1 MSQKARAAL
10 KYVSGVGAEP
20 RPPRFGPS
28 SQANVMWPVPARLT
42 VATFRNGVTDVTSAS
57 KTISRRVIV
66 GSSPSG
72 VALIGGPPRVSPHRI
87 AARRPRAGRR
97 SAASVVASAA
107 TFQGGTP
114 RMAITAKILHVDLT
128 DRTHR
133 AEEIPEATYR
143 KYLGGGALAAH
154 LLLRDLKPGADPL
167 GPDNVLVLMTSVIN
181 GLSLSGTNRYTAAA
195 KSPLTG
201 GYGESEAG
209 GWWGPELRAA
219 GFEGVTIRGRS
230 ETPVYLWIKDGQVEF
245 RDGAQYWGKLSGEV
259 QDGLEAEL
267 GDKRIRVLQT
277 GIAGERGV
285 RFAAIVNQLKHFHG
299 RGGLGA
305 VMGAK
310 NLKAIVA
317 RGTKPPTAADKDK
330 AKGQLVWF
338 KEHYDRAKDR
348 FHQLGSSSAVMAL
361 EASGILPTRNF
372 RDGSFEGARAISG
385 QTMRDTILVNRGTC
399 YACAVA
405 CKREVEVKELGVT
418 PKYGGPEYET
428 LAASG
433 SLCGVSDLNALAL
446 INQLYAQYVLDS
458 ISTGVVIA
466 FAMECYE
473 HGIVTK
479 QTTGGIEL
487 EWGNAD
493 AVIQLVHLI
502 GRREGFGRLL
512 GEGVKRAAR
521 ELGRGA
527 ERFALHVKGQE
538 LPMHDPRGKKG
549 LSLAYA
555 LSPTGADHMEAP
567 HDPLY
572 AGFHPQG
579 HPLGVLGLIEPLD
592 PLTLDAKKVR
602 AFFETQKVWSAY
614 NSVGMCDFV
623 GTPLNG
629 LELQPMIDYING
641 VTGWNMSLYEL
652 MKVGERNNTL
662 ARLFNCREGFTPE
675 DDVLPQR
682 MHEGIGN
689 GPLKGHF
696 VDPGEFLSAR
706 RTYYEMAGWDPET
719 GTPTATKLA
728 ELGVE
733 VGVAT

>member
-1 MSQKARAAL
+1 MASIL
-10 KYVSGVGAEP
+10 S
-20 RPPRFGPS
+20 
-28 SQANVMWPVPARLT
+28 T
-42 VATFRNGVTDVTSAS
+42 VA
-57 KTISRRVIV
+57 
-66 GSSPSG
+66 
-72 VALIGGPPRVSPHRI
+72 
-87 AARRPRAGRR
+87 AGRR
-97 SAASVVASAA
+97 VVRSAALR
-107 TFQGGTP
+107 GGTA

-128 DRTHR
+128 ERTHR
-133 AEEIPEATYR
+133 REEIPEATYR

-154 LLLRDLKPGADPL
+154 ILLRDMKPGADPL

-201 GYGESEAG
+201 GYGES
-209 GWWGPELRAA
+209 
-219 GFEGVTIRGRS
+219 T
-230 ETPVYLWIKDGQVEF
+230 TPVYVWIKDDAVEF
-245 RDGAQYWGKLSGEV
+245 RDAAPYWGKLSGDV

-267 GDKRIRVLQT
+267 GDRRVRTLQC
-277 GIAGERGV
+277 GVAGEKLV
-285 RFAAIVNQLKHFHG
+285 RYAAIVNQLKHFHG

-310 NLKAIVA
+310 KLKAIVV
-317 RGTKPPTAADKDK
+317 RGSKPPAATDKDT
-330 AKGQLVWF
+330 AKKQLVWF
-338 KEHYDRAKDR
+338 KDNYDRSKDR
-348 FHQLGSSSAVMAL
+348 FHQLGSSSGVLAL

-372 RDGSFEGARAISG
+372 RDGSFEGAKDISG
-385 QTMRDTILVNRGTC
+385 QKMRDTILVNRGTC

-433 SLCGVSDLNALAL
+433 SLCGVKDLNALAL
-446 INQLYAQYVLDS
+446 INQLHAQYVLDS
-458 ISTGVVIA
+458 ISTGAVCA

-473 HGIVTK
+473 HGIITHEMA
-479 QTTGGIEL
+479 GGL
-487 EWGNAD
+487 DLSWGNAD
-493 AVIQLVHLI
+493 AVIALIHMI
-502 GRREGFGRLL
+502 GRREGLGDLL
-512 GEGVKRAAR
+512 AEGVKRAA
-521 ELGRGA
+521 EKLGKGS

-592 PLTLDAKKVR
+592 PMTLDSKKVR
-602 AFFETQKVWSAY
+602 AFYVTQQVWSAY

-623 GTPLNG
+623 GAPLNT
-629 LELQPMIDYING
+629 LQLDPMIDYINA
-641 VTGWNMSLYEL
+641 VTGWNVSIYEL

-662 ARLFNCREGFTPE
+662 ARMFNNREGFTPA
-675 DDVLPQR
+675 DDVQPSRLLNMR
-682 MHEGIGN
+682 ASV
-689 GPLKGHF
+689 L
-696 VDPGEFLSAR
+696 LRS
-706 RTYYEMAGWDPET
+706 
-719 GTPTATKLA
+719 
-728 ELGVE
+728 
-733 VGVAT
+733 

>member
-1 MSQKARAAL
+1 MAA
-10 KYVSGVGAEP
+10 G
-20 RPPRFGPS
+20 
-28 SQANVMWPVPARLT
+28 
-42 VATFRNGVTDVTSAS
+42 
-57 KTISRRVIV
+57 
-66 GSSPSG
+66 
-72 VALIGGPPRVSPHRI
+72 
-87 AARRPRAGRR
+87 
-97 SAASVVASAA
+97 
-107 TFQGGTP
+107 
-114 RMAITAKILHVDLT
+114 ITAKLLHVDLT
-128 DRTHR
+128 TRQTR
-133 AEEIPEATYR
+133 AEELPETTVR
-143 KYLGGGALAAH
+143 KYLGGGALAAWI
-154 LLLRDLKPGADPL
+154 LLRDMPAGADPL
-167 GPDNVLVLMTSVIN
+167 GPDNVLVFTTSVIN
-181 GLSLSGTNRYTAAA
+181 GLSMSGTNRYTAAA

-219 GFEGVTIRGRS
+219 GWDGIVIRGRS
-230 ETPVYLWIKDGQVEF
+230 KTPVYLWIKDDKIEF
-245 RDGAQYWGKLSGEV
+245 RDAAPYWGQLSGEV
-259 QDGLEAEL
+259 QDGIEAEL
-267 GDKRIRVLQT
+267 GDKRVRVLQT
-277 GIAGERGV
+277 GVSGERGV

-310 NLKAIVA
+310 NLKAVA
-317 RGTKPPTAADKDK
+317 VRGSKPPVAIDKER

-338 KEHYDRAKDR
+338 REHYDRAKDR
-348 FHQLGSSSAVMAL
+348 FYQLGSSSGVMAL

-446 INQLYAQYVLDS
+446 VNQLYAQYVLDS
-458 ISTGVVIA
+458 ISTGAVIA

-473 HGIVTK
+473 HGIIT
-479 QTTGGIEL
+479 TEMTGGVEL
-487 EWGNAD
+487 TWGNAD
-493 AVIQLVHLI
+493 AVVQMVHLI
-502 GRREGFGRLL
+502 GKREGIGRLL
-512 GEGVKRAAR
+512 GEGVKRAAAT
-521 ELGRGA
+521 LGKGA

-572 AGFHPQG
+572 AGFHPSG
-579 HPLGVLGLIEPLD
+579 HPMGPLGLIEPLD
-592 PLTLDAKKVR
+592 PLVLDAKKVR
-602 AFFETQKVWSAY
+602 AFFETQKLWSAY

-623 GTPLNG
+623 GAPLNG
-629 LELQPMIDYING
+629 LEMEPLVSYLNA

-652 MKVGERNNTL
+652 LKVGERNNTL
-662 ARLFNCREGFTPE
+662 ARLFNAREGFTPE

-682 MHEGIGN
+682 LHEGIGN
-689 GPLKGHF
+689 GPLKGQTI
-696 VDPGEFLSAR
+696 DPDEFFAAR
-706 RTYYEMAGWDPET
+706 RVYYEMAGWDPAT

-728 ELGVE
+728 ELGIE
-733 VGVAT
+733 A

>member
-1 MSQKARAAL
+1 M
-10 KYVSGVGAEP
+10 P
-20 RPPRFGPS
+20 
-28 SQANVMWPVPARLT
+28 
-42 VATFRNGVTDVTSAS
+42 
-57 KTISRRVIV
+57 
-66 GSSPSG
+66 
-72 VALIGGPPRVSPHRI
+72 
-87 AARRPRAGRR
+87 
-97 SAASVVASAA
+97 
-107 TFQGGTP
+107 
-114 RMAITAKILHVDLT
+114 ITAKLLHVDLT
-128 DRTHR
+128 NRETRT
-133 AEEIPEATYR
+133 EEVPEPLLR

-154 LLLRDLKPGADPL
+154 ILLRDCPPNADPL
-167 GPDNVLVLMTSVIN
+167 GPDNVLVFTTSVIN

-219 GFEGVTIRGRS
+219 GWDGVVVHGAS
-230 ETPVYLWIKDGQVEF
+230 PTPVWLWIKDDKVEF
-245 RDGAQYWGKLSGEV
+245 RDATRYWGKLTGEV
-259 QDGLEAEL
+259 QDGIEAEL
-267 GDKRIRVLQT
+267 GDRRVRTLQC
-277 GIAGERGV
+277 GVAGERGV

-305 VMGAK
+305 VMGSK
-310 NLKAIVA
+310 KLKAIVV
-317 RGTKPPTAADKDK
+317 RGSKPPAAADKDG
-330 AKGQLVWF
+330 AKKQLVFF
-338 KEHYDRAKDR
+338 KDHYDRATDR
-348 FHQLGSSSAVMAL
+348 FHQLGSSSGVLAL

-372 RDGSFEGARAISG
+372 RDGSFEGAKDISG
-385 QTMRDTILVNRGTC
+385 QKMRDTILVNRGTC

-433 SLCGVSDLNALAL
+433 SLLGVRDLNKLAL
-446 INQLYAQYVLDS
+446 INQLHAQYVVDS
-458 ISTGVVIA
+458 ISCGAVIA

-473 HGIVTK
+473 HALITK
-479 QTTGGIEL
+479 EMAGGL
-487 EWGNAD
+487 DLSWGNAD
-493 AVIQLVHLI
+493 AVIELI
-502 GRREGFGRLL
+502 HQIGKREGFLGKLL
-512 GEGVKRAAR
+512 GEGARRAAR
-521 ELGRGA
+521 ELGKGA

-555 LSPTGADHMEAP
+555 ISPTGADHMEAP

-592 PLTLDAKKVR
+592 PLTLDARKVR
-602 AFFETQKVWSAY
+602 AFYVTQQVWSAY

-623 GTPLNG
+623 GAPLNAMQ
-629 LELQPMIDYING
+629 LQPMIDYVNA

-662 ARLFNCREGFTPE
+662 ARMFNVREGFTPE

-682 MHEGIGN
+682 LHEGIGN
-689 GPLKGHF
+689 GALKGEK
-696 VDPGEFLSAR
+696 VDPDEFFAAR
-706 RTYYEMAGWDPET
+706 RTYYEMAGWDPHT
-719 GTPTATKLA
+719 GRPTAAKLA
-728 ELGVE
+728 ELGIS
-733 VGVAT
+733 

>member
-1 MSQKARAAL
+1 MA
-10 KYVSGVGAEP
+10 SG
-20 RPPRFGPS
+20 
-28 SQANVMWPVPARLT
+28 M
-42 VATFRNGVTDVTSAS
+42 
-57 KTISRRVIV
+57 
-66 GSSPSG
+66 
-72 VALIGGPPRVSPHRI
+72 
-87 AARRPRAGRR
+87 
-97 SAASVVASAA
+97 
-107 TFQGGTP
+107 
-114 RMAITAKILHVDLT
+114 TAKLLHVDLST
-128 DRTHR
+128 RQTR
-133 AEEIPEATYR
+133 VEELPEVTVR

-154 LLLRDLKPGADPL
+154 ILLRDMPAGVDPL
-167 GPDNVLVLMTSVIN
+167 GPDNVLVFMTSVIN

-219 GFEGVTIRGRS
+219 GWDGLVIRGQS
-230 ETPVYLWIKDGQVEF
+230 ASPVYLWIKDDRVEF
-245 RDGAQYWGKLSGEV
+245 RDATAYWGTLTGEV
-259 QDGLEAEL
+259 QDGIEREL
-267 GDKRIRVLQT
+267 GDKRVRVLQT
-277 GIAGERGV
+277 GVAGERGV

-310 NLKAIVA
+310 RLKAIAV
-317 RGTKPPTAADKDK
+317 RGSKPPVAADKDG
-330 AKGQLVWF
+330 AKKQLVWF
-338 KEHYDRAKDR
+338 KGHYDRTKDR
-348 FHQLGSSSAVMAL
+348 FHQLGSSSGVLAL
-361 EASGILPTRNF
+361 EAGGILPTRNF
-372 RDGSFEGARAISG
+372 RDGSFEHAKAISG
-385 QTMRDTILVNRGTC
+385 QTMRDTILTDRGTC

-433 SLCGVSDLNALAL
+433 SLCGVSDLDKLAL
-446 INQLYAQYVLDS
+446 INQLHAQYVLDS
-458 ISTGVVIA
+458 ISTGAVTA

-473 HGIVTK
+473 HGILTRE
-479 QTTGGIEL
+479 TTGGL
-487 EWGNAD
+487 DLTWGNAD
-493 AVIQLVHLI
+493 AVVELVHLI
-502 GRREGFGRLL
+502 GRREGIGELL
-512 GEGVKRAAR
+512 GEGVKRAAAR
-521 ELGRGA
+521 LGKGA

-579 HPLGVLGLIEPLD
+579 HPMGVLGLIEPLD
-592 PLTLDAKKVR
+592 PLALDAKKVR
-602 AFFETQKVWSAY
+602 AFFKTQKVWSAY

-623 GTPLNG
+623 GAPLNV
-629 LELQPMIDYING
+629 LDLQPMVDYVNA

-662 ARLFNCREGFTPE
+662 ARVFNVREGFTPE

-682 MHEGIGN
+682 LHEGIGN
-689 GPLKGHF
+689 GALKGETI
-696 VDPGEFLSAR
+696 DPDEFFAAR
-706 RTYYEMAGWDPET
+706 RTYYEMAGWDPQT
-719 GTPTATKLA
+719 GRPTAAKLA

-733 VGVAT
+733 SALAK